1 MRVILADTTVL
12 NNFGQIAR
20 PDLLRK
26 TFTRLAAPAEVRKE
40 LAEGERRGLVPSC
53 DWSWL
58 AVIELTDAERSHAS
72 ELRNRVEAG
81 EAACI
86 AILVARGGLLLTD
99 DGPARHLAAA
109 LGVEL
114 SGTIGVLVKLLRRKV
129 LSLEEGDL
137 LLHEM
142 VARGYRS
149 PVKSLRAV
157 ISKP

>member
-1 MRVILADTTVL
+1 MPVVLADTTVL
-12 NNFGQIAR
+12 NNFAQVRR
-20 PDLLRK
+20 PDLLREA
-26 TFTRLAAPAEVRKE
+26 FSDLSAPMEVREE
-40 LAEGERRGLVPSC
+40 LTAGERKGAVPAC

-58 AVIELTDAERSHAS
+58 DVIEPTDAERAHAS
-72 ELRNRVEAG
+72 KLRSDAGAG

-114 SGTIGVLVKLLRRKV
+114 SGTIGALVKLLRRKV
-129 LSLEEGDL
+129 LSLEEADA

-142 VARGYRS
+142 ISRGYRS
-149 PVKSLRAV
+149 PIQSLREIA
-157 ISKP
+157 SDS